1 MITNDESSEILK
13 KPATDDEANK
23 SQNNNEPINTNK
35 KDRLL
40 PFLLQS
46 QQSNKLPTYLQ
57 HVPNDILTKGYSIIP
72 NIISKEECNNVVDQL
87 WDFVQDTSGNVVSR
101 HNPKSWYPKDQLLEN
116 IEKIQEY
123 PSNNNKN
130 NDDDDENTNTN
141 SNNHDIDPWPHT
153 GYSSFPDMFQSLG
166 AGYLLGETRI
176 QMAERIFEPLFNTKD
191 LHSSKEGFTFS
202 RPTIVRIVN
211 DKNNNN
217 DDDDDTNDDNKQEG
231 TLYKWN
237 RSKQM
242 TTRRVCGQVQEH
254 SLGEH
259 YDQSHYD
266 QGLQTIQSSVCFIDQ
281 KEECGDGHFACIPFS
296 HSNIHTSITKDI
308 YRGKFSWVPLT
319 QEEIS
324 TLCHEHNLQTEH
336 VYVNAGDVIL
346 WRSDL
351 IHAAVPSS
359 NDTFH
364 FRAVGYFSMS
374 PASFTPNYPNV
385 WLDKINSY
393 KWGKTGDHRSFV
405 ESWHDHKRQQEQSD
419 NACTGNKNSSID
431 WILERQRPYYRYS
444 PPKVTKRLAELY
456 GLLPSNLSTG
466 EEIEKAIERAT
477 IRGVRFVEVLPDSK
491 HLNSLP
497 SQPLNTAISM
507 QLTLGNNE
515 LLLGQDKY
523 LGGKML

>member
-1 MITNDESSEILK
+1 MTTNNT
-13 KPATDDEANK
+13 KPTTDEARK
-23 SQNNNEPINTNK
+23 SQNEPITNTNK
-35 KDRLL
+35 ISNNNKDRLL
-40 PFLLQS
+40 PFLQQS
-46 QQSNKLPTYLQ
+46 QQSNNNLPTYLQ

-101 HNPKSWYPKDQLLEN
+101 HNPKSWYPKDQLEK
-116 IEKIQEY
+116 IEKIQDY
-123 PSNNNKN
+123 QS
-130 NDDDDENTNTN
+130 NDDNEDYNDNDKTNTNTN
-141 SNNHDIDPWPHT
+141 SSCDIDPWPHT

-166 AGYLLGETRI
+166 AGYLLGKTRI
-176 QMAERIFEPLFNTKD
+176 QMAERIFEPLFNTQD

-211 DKNNNN
+211 DNDNDKNNNN
-217 DDDDDTNDDNKQEG
+217 HDTNDNNKQEG

-242 TTRRVCGQVQEH
+242 TIRRVCGQVQEH

-259 YDQSHYD
+259 YDQSHHE

-319 QEEIS
+319 QEEIT
-324 TLCHEHNLQTEH
+324 TLCQEHNLKTEH

-351 IHAAVPSS
+351 IHAAVPPS

-385 WLDKINSY
+385 WIDKINSY
-393 KWGKTGDHRSFV
+393 KWAKTGDHRSFV
-405 ESWHDHKRQQEQSD
+405 ESWHDHKRQQQRSD
-419 NACTGNKNSSID
+419 NACTENNNNSIN
-431 WILERQRPYYRYS
+431 WILERQRPYFRYS

-456 GLLPSNLSTG
+456 GLLPSNISTD

-497 SQPLNTAISM
+497 CQPLNTAISM